1 MSQVIV
7 TDDKLKSR
15 REQSARKELQIDR
28 EGQFSKW
35 KMSDITKFDPVA
47 AGIGLALL
55 PIFLSWYLIGLVVKM
70 AIYVGAGISRL
81 IGLSIGK
88 SKSI

>member
-47 AGIGLALL
+47 AGVGLALL